1 MKVRKLEK
9 KEYIAVAASLI
20 LVTAVGLGVSVDKT
34 EKQNAEL
41 SQKKTVQAGDD
52 VATVDASKNETAQA
66 DMTDATENAPVA
78 QADITEATENAPVA
92 QADTTKKAD
101 ATPVEQPDAEEPTAQ
116 SYDDEFEEAGVSAN
130 EIKMEWPLIGEIAM
144 DYSADTMVY
153 DPTLDQYRTNDTVCI
168 LADEGSPV
176 KAASDGTVTEV
187 TNDYE
192 KGYTVVIK
200 HQDGWSTTYS
210 QLSENVAVAV
220 GDTVKK
226 GQKIGQVAK
235 PTKYGSAMGPHLEF
249 KVCQGEFAIDPKVA
263 LGEQN

>member
-20 LVTAVGLGVSVDKT
+20 LVTAVGLGLSVDKPV
-34 EKQNAEL
+34 EPQAEVPQNNTVVAEMA
-41 SQKKTVQAGDD
+41 KDEVKPVTIN
-52 VATVDASKNETAQA
+52 KNETAKAEEPQTKTAQA
-66 DMTDATENAPVA
+66 DDVDVTDTAPVA
-78 QADITEATENAPVA
+78 QAE
-92 QADTTKKAD
+92 
-101 ATPVEQPDAEEPTAQ
+101 AEEPAAQ
-116 SYDDEFEEAGVSAN
+116 SYDDEFEQAGMLAN
-130 EIKMEWPLIGEIAM
+130 EITMEWPLTGEIAM

-168 LADEGSPV
+168 LADEGAAV
-176 KAASDGTVTEV
+176 KAACDGTVTAV

-192 KGYTVVIK
+192 KGYTVVIN

-220 GDTVKK
+220 GDAVEK
-226 GQKIGQVAK
+226 GQQIGQVAQ
-235 PTKYGSAMGPHLEF
+235 PTKYGAAIGTHLEF

-263 LGEQN
+263 LGE